1 MPKTKEQC
9 EKIKQER
16 ITNIYYHALRLFAMR
31 GFNGVTAD
39 EIAKEV
45 GCSHGLLFH
54 YFASKEDLFQ
64 EVVNNLALKL
74 DDEMTRDVNFDQR
87 PKFVIQDLLNAY
99 LDALKSS
106 KDDYACAIYLLV
118 NLWIQS
124 RTISK
129 KKQKEFEFKIFDNFY
144 QIIEK
149 GQDQGEFTTDYSTR
163 ELTVTLTSILK
174 GLAYNRIYLGYNK
187 CTILKSS
194 LIMRMLLK
202 N

>member
-16 ITNIYYHALRLFAMR
+16 INNIYYHSLRLFAMR

-54 YFASKEDLFQ
+54 YFVNKEDLFQ
-64 EVVNNLALKL
+64 AVVNNLAVKL
-74 DDEMTRDVNFDQR
+74 DEEITKDVNYDQR
-87 PKFVIQDLLNAY
+87 PKIVLQDLLDAY
-99 LDALKSS
+99 LNALKSPR
-106 KDDYACAIYLLV
+106 DDYACTIYLLV

-124 RTISK
+124 RNLSK
-129 KKQKEFEFKIFDNFY
+129 KKQKEFEFKLFDRFY

-149 GQDQGEFTTDYSTR
+149 GQAENEFIDYSVR
-163 ELTVTLTSILK
+163 ELTITVTSILK
-174 GLAYNRIYLGYNK
+174 GIAYNRIYLGYNK
-187 CTILKSS
+187 CVIPNSS
-194 LIMRMLLK
+194 LVMRMLLK

>member
-16 ITNIYYHALRLFAMR
+16 INNIYYHSLRLFAMR

-54 YFASKEDLFQ
+54 YFANKEDLFQ
-64 EVVNNLALKL
+64 AVVNNLAVKL
-74 DDEMTRDVNFDQR
+74 DEEITKDVNYDQR
-87 PKFVIQDLLNAY
+87 PKIVLQDLLDAY
-99 LDALKSS
+99 LNALKSPR
-106 KDDYACAIYLLV
+106 DDYACTIYLLV

-124 RTISK
+124 RNLSK
-129 KKQKEFEFKIFDNFY
+129 KKQKEFEFKLFDRFY

-149 GQDQGEFTTDYSTR
+149 GQAENEFIDYSVR
-163 ELTVTLTSILK
+163 ELTITVTSILK
-174 GLAYNRIYLGYNK
+174 GIAYNRIYLGYNK
-187 CTILKSS
+187 CVIPNSNLV
-194 LIMRMLLK
+194 MRMLLK

>member
-16 ITNIYYHALRLFAMR
+16 INNIYYHSLRLFAMR

-54 YFASKEDLFQ
+54 YFSNKEDLFQ
-64 EVVNNLALKL
+64 AVVNNLAVRL
-74 DDEMTRDVNFDQR
+74 DEEIIKDVNFDQR
-87 PKFVIQDLLNAY
+87 PKFVMQDLIDAY
-99 LDALKSS
+99 LNALKSS
-106 KDDYACAIYLLV
+106 KDDYACTIYLLV

-124 RTISK
+124 RSLSK
-129 KKQKEFEFKIFDNFY
+129 KKQKEFEFKIFDRFY

-149 GQDQGEFTTDYSTR
+149 GQAENEFIDYPVT
-163 ELTVTLTSILK
+163 ELTITVTSILK
-174 GLAYNRIYLGYNK
+174 GIAYNRIYLGYNK
-187 CTILKSS
+187 CIIPKSS
-194 LIMRMLLK
+194 LMMRMLLK
-202 N
+202 K

>member
-16 ITNIYYHALRLFAMR
+16 INNIYCHSLRLFAMR

-54 YFASKEDLFQ
+54 YFSNKEDLFQ
-64 EVVNNLALKL
+64 AVVNNLAVRL
-74 DDEMTRDVNFDQR
+74 DEEIIKDVNFDQR
-87 PKFVIQDLLNAY
+87 PKFVMQDLIDAY
-99 LDALKSS
+99 LNALKSS
-106 KDDYACAIYLLV
+106 KDDYACTIYLLV

-124 RTISK
+124 RSLSK
-129 KKQKEFEFKIFDNFY
+129 KKQKEFEFKIFDRFY

-149 GQDQGEFTTDYSTR
+149 GQAENEFIDYPVT
-163 ELTVTLTSILK
+163 ELTITVTSILK
-174 GLAYNRIYLGYNK
+174 GIAYNRIYLGYNK
-187 CTILKSS
+187 CIIPKSS
-194 LIMRMLLK
+194 LVMRMLLK
-202 N
+202 K

>member
-16 ITNIYYHALRLFAMR
+16 INNIYYHSLRLFAMR

-54 YFASKEDLFQ
+54 YFSNKEDLFQ
-64 EVVNNLALKL
+64 AVVNNLAVKL
-74 DDEMTRDVNFDQR
+74 DEEMIKDVNFDQR
-87 PKFVIQDLLNAY
+87 PKFVLQDLLDAY
-99 LDALKSS
+99 LNALKSPR
-106 KDDYACAIYLLV
+106 DDYACAIYLLV

-124 RTISK
+124 RSLSK
-129 KKQKEFEFKIFDNFY
+129 KKQKEFEFKIFDSFY

-149 GQDQGEFTTDYSTR
+149 GQAEGEFIDYPVR
-163 ELTVTLTSILK
+163 ELTITVTSILK
-174 GLAYNRIYLGYNK
+174 GIAYNRIYLGYNK
-187 CTILKSS
+187 CVIPKSS
-194 LIMRMLLK
+194 LVMRMLLK

>member
-16 ITNIYYHALRLFAMR
+16 INNIYYHSLRLFAMR

-54 YFASKEDLFQ
+54 YFSNKEDLFQ
-64 EVVNNLALKL
+64 AVVNNLAIKL
-74 DDEMTRDVNFDQR
+74 DEEMIKDVNFDQR
-87 PKFVIQDLLNAY
+87 PKFVLQDLLDAY
-99 LDALKSS
+99 LNALKSS
-106 KDDYACAIYLLV
+106 RDDYACAIYLLV

-124 RTISK
+124 RSLSK
-129 KKQKEFEFKIFDNFY
+129 KKQKEFEFKIFDSFY

-149 GQDQGEFTTDYSTR
+149 GQAEGEFIDYPVR
-163 ELTVTLTSILK
+163 ELTITVTSILK
-174 GLAYNRIYLGYNK
+174 GIAYNRIYLGYNK
-187 CTILKSS
+187 CVIPKSS
-194 LIMRMLLK
+194 LVMRMLLK

>member
-16 ITNIYYHALRLFAMR
+16 INNIYYHSLRLFAMR

-54 YFASKEDLFQ
+54 YFSNKEDLFQ
-64 EVVNNLALKL
+64 AVVNNLAVRL
-74 DDEMTRDVNFDQR
+74 DEEIIKDVDFDQR
-87 PKFVIQDLLNAY
+87 PKFVMQDLIDAY
-99 LDALKSS
+99 LNALKSS
-106 KDDYACAIYLLV
+106 KDDYACTIYLLV

-124 RTISK
+124 RSLSK
-129 KKQKEFEFKIFDNFY
+129 KKQKEFEFKIFDRFY

-149 GQDQGEFTTDYSTR
+149 GQAENEFIDYPVT
-163 ELTVTLTSILK
+163 ELTITVTSILK
-174 GLAYNRIYLGYNK
+174 GIAYNRIYLGYNK
-187 CTILKSS
+187 CIIPKSS
-194 LIMRMLLK
+194 LMMRMLLK
-202 N
+202 K